1 MDLVTI
7 TDHDSIDGCLELLSR
22 YPGADDIFVGEE
34 VSCWWPG
41 SALEIHVAAYG
52 HDENDHRELQRLRTN
67 VHDVLAYL
75 RSRSLLGIVNHPFHF
90 YKSQVPFD
98 RYVELLADAG
108 GVEVRN
114 GTMLAVQNGLVA
126 NLMEILCARG
136 VTRATVG
143 GSDTH
148 TLRRIGLTWTSAPGR
163 TRDEFLASLRAGD
176 GHAGGR
182 HGSSASLAA
191 DVYGV
196 VADYWKSLAGLTRH
210 GYSLPRRALGIGFS
224 AVSLPFQ
231 FTPSLVAAVQKSS
244 EAARCREYAR
254 VLRDPRAPAH
264 DLGRPVDDQEELV
277 TEVTFAHQLLP
288 VRDVDLLHLLRDGR
302 QVPLGQRAEERH
314 ILEFGPEHDLSPQ
327 SDPTDSNRCAA
338 PTQRL
343 PAGRHALSGQARRCT
358 VAP

>member
-126 NLMEILCARG
+126 NLMEILRARG

-176 GHAGGR
+176 GHDGGR

-231 FTPSLVAAVQKSS
+231 FTPALVAAVQKSS

-254 VLRDPRAPAH
+254 VLRDQRAPWFIQS
-264 DLGRPVDDQEELV
+264 R
-277 TEVTFAHQLLP
+277 
-288 VRDVDLLHLLRDGR
+288 
-302 QVPLGQRAEERH
+302 GQGA
-314 ILEFGPEHDLSPQ
+314 
-327 SDPTDSNRCAA
+327 
-338 PTQRL
+338 
-343 PAGRHALSGQARRCT
+343 
-358 VAP
+358 